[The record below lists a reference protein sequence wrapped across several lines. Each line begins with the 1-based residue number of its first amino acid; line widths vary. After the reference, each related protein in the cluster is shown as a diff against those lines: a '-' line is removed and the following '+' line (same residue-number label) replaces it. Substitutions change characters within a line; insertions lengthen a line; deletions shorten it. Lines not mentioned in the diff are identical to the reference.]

1 MKQAT
6 TSSKLLMQPLPKPQP
21 WQNGN
26 QLRLLGAPA
35 GGDYISPVE
44 RLKLFDSKKFENF
57 VLQWADEY
65 LNDKYDSVES
75 RGGAGDKGRDVVA
88 WIDPF
93 GTPNRRYD
101 NYQCKH
107 YDSLLTPTQF
117 WDELAKLC
125 YYTSVGEIDI
135 PANYIIMTS
144 KGVGSKLLDFISKP
158 VEIRRELISYW
169 SQGKIS
175 VKAGDSIPKTLTTPL
190 KEYVEE
196 FDFSII
202 SSVSPEDFIKQHEKT
217 KYHALVFGVTVNN
230 RRNIT
235 PPEIIDST
243 KEDKYIK
250 LTLEAYGDA
259 SDNKSYS
266 LSDLDSN
273 QVFKK
278 HLGQTRV
285 CFYSA
290 EALKEFSR
298 DNYLEN
304 SFDELLTEFEFGTQ
318 PTYLQPHLNGYQR
331 LLSVCSAA
339 ASLQIDHS
347 HLRSELLQMDRTGI
361 CHHLANEGRITSWVC

>member
-1 MKQAT
+1 MSLAMLVQ
-6 TSSKLLMQPLPKPQP
+6 SLPKPQP

-65 LNDKYDSVES
+65 LNNKYDSVEG
-75 RGGAGDKGRDVVA
+75 RGGAGDKGRDIVA
-88 WIDPF
+88 WVDPPN
-93 GTPNRRYD
+93 TLNRRYD

-107 YDSLLTPTQF
+107 YDTLLSPSQF

-135 PANYIIMTS
+135 PSNYIIMTS
-144 KGVGSKLLDFISKP
+144 KGVGSKLLDLISKP
-158 VEIRRELISYW
+158 IDLRRELISNW

-175 VKAGDSIPKTLTTPL
+175 VKAGDSIPKILVSPL
-190 KEYVEE
+190 KEYVEK

-202 SSVSPEDFIKQHEKT
+202 SSVSPEDFIKQHEQT
-217 KYHALVFGVTVNN
+217 KYHALVFGVTVNG
-230 RRNIT
+230 RKKLM
-235 PPEIIDST
+235 PPEIIDGS
-243 KEDKYIK
+243 KENNYIK
-250 LTLEAYGDA
+250 LALEAYGDA
-259 SDNKSYS
+259 LGNKSYS
-266 LSDLDSN
+266 LLDVNSN
-273 QVFKK
+273 QNFKS

-304 SFDELLTEFEFGTQ
+304 SFNELLTEFEYGTQ
-318 PTYLQPHLNGYQR
+318 LTYLQTHPNGYQR
-331 LLSVCSAA
+331 MLSVCATA
-339 ASLQIDHS
+339 TLLQIDHS
-347 HLRSELLQMDRTGI
+347 HLKSELLQMDRIGL